1 MASRLRRSL
10 LMVRAAPTGSLAM
23 VKASTGVVEL
33 GEDSRGVG
41 SVREGLRQRGDSGVE
56 ELGFGAQKTYN

>member
-23 VKASTGVVEL
+23 VKASTGVWSSEKIVAVLVRCEKAYGSAVTVEWK
-33 GEDSRGVG
+33 S
-41 SVREGLRQRGDSGVE
+41 
-56 ELGFGAQKTYN
+56 